1 MNDVK
6 TATVTI
12 KTSPRFGSNHCAEDC
27 PHFVLHV
34 KFPPQP
40 ICKICGP
47 LEEPDTHNRFPRK
60 AACRYLFGEEVDE
73 RFWSPMRE
81 QLG

>member
-1 MNDVK
+1 MPTVKVEVK
-6 TATVTI
+6 TSA
-12 KTSPRFGSNHCAEDC
+12 KFGPAFCDEEC
-27 PHFVLHV
+27 PHFILHV

-60 AACRYLFGEEVDE
+60 AACKYLCGEDVDE

-81 QLG
+81 QLA